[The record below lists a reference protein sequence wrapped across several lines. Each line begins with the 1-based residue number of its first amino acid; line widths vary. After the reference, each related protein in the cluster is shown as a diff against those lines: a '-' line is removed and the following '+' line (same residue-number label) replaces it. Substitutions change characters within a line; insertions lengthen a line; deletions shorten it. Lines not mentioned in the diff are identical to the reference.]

1 MGRPPFRQHGFAM
14 RLPGG
19 GHAPM
24 RSHLTRRRGDLPLI
38 DPTDRLSAS
47 GRSTRQYNDTQS
59 IVTWVRPSSRNTILT
74 IISGGLNI
82 YPKEIEA
89 VLDAQPGVIESAVIG
104 VPHSD
109 LSEAAVGACHLGQRR
124 YRCCAGRV
132 AHYFGSVQESLQ
144 ANHRV

>member
-19 GHAPM
+19 GHAPI

-74 IISGGLNI
+74 IVAISFAAHRYLEAMLGEVLLI
-82 YPKEIEA
+82 LVRA
-89 VLDAQPGVIESAVIG
+89 VLRPTIG
-104 VPHSD
+104 MMNATFRW
-109 LSEAAVGACHLGQRR
+109 LS
-124 YRCCAGRV
+124 
-132 AHYFGSVQESLQ
+132 
-144 ANHRV
+144 

>member
-14 RLPGG
+14 HLLGG
-19 GHAPM
+19 GHAPI

-74 IISGGLNI
+74 IVAIAFATHRCPEPML
-82 YPKEIEA
+82 A
-89 VLDAQPGVIESAVIG
+89 QDLLVVVRTVLAPTI
-104 VPHSD
+104 
-109 LSEAAVGACHLGQRR
+109 
-124 YRCCAGRV
+124 RV
-132 AHYFGSVQESLQ
+132 MPSRQITL
-144 ANHRV
+144 

>member
-74 IISGGLNI
+74 IIAISFATHGHF
-82 YPKEIEA
+82 EA
-89 VLDAQPGVIESAVIG
+89 M
-104 VPHSD
+104 
-109 LSEAAVGACHLGQRR
+109 LSQNFLIIVRAILRSTIRMMPFRQIT
-124 YRCCAGRV
+124 
-132 AHYFGSVQESLQ
+132 L
-144 ANHRV
+144 

>member
-1 MGRPPFRQHGFAM
+1 MERPSFRQHGFAM

-74 IISGGLNI
+74 GVTVFACSVYGVQNPD
-82 YPKEIEA
+82 YVVA
-89 VLDAQPGVIESAVIG
+89 VEQMI
-104 VPHSD
+104 
-109 LSEAAVGACHLGQRR
+109 
-124 YRCCAGRV
+124 
-132 AHYFGSVQESLQ
+132 FT
-144 ANHRV
+144 